1 MNIKS
6 ISASW
11 AIALCLL
18 GIISMMKQPAVIP
31 NGEDT
36 ATSIPKEIAP
46 PIQEES
52 SELKTRADQMSSHS
66 GHNAPAQRY
75 LFAQL

>member
-6 ISASW
+6 ITASW

-18 GIISMMKQPAVIP
+18 GIISMMKQPTLNP
-31 NGEDT
+31 NGDDT

-46 PIQEES
+46 PTQEES
-52 SELKTRADQMSSHS
+52 SELKIQADQMSSHS

>member
-6 ISASW
+6 ITASW

-18 GIISMMKQPAVIP
+18 GIISMMKQPTLNP
-31 NGEDT
+31 NGDDT
-36 ATSIPKEIAP
+36 ATSTPKEIAP
-46 PIQEES
+46 PIREES
-52 SELKTRADQMSSHS
+52 SELESKADQVSSNS
-66 GHNAPAQRY
+66 GHNSPAQRY